1 MCGIV
6 GYISSKPCEKDR
18 FKIFKLIK
26 QSRIRGLHSFGLSYV
41 KNGEIHTS
49 KYFQNEFSK
58 IQIPLSNAL
67 IFHNRYSTS
76 GDFRDHKNNQPI
88 QIGDT
93 TMVFNGVI
101 DMRTK
106 SEMEIAWGVKID
118 SDNDGEILLRKSECN
133 PESILQIIKEHGSY
147 SGLII
152 KSIKNDIRLYA
163 MTNGYRPLWILQ
175 DQDAIFF
182 ASTKDIF
189 IRALGDVAPVPIKS
203 NKLLQWKITE

>member
-18 FKIFKLIK
+18 FKVFKLIK

-41 KNGEIHTS
+41 KNGEILTS
-49 KYFQNEFSK
+49 KYFQNEFKK
-58 IQIPLSNAL
+58 IQIPHSNGL

-88 QIGDT
+88 QISDT
-93 TMVFNGVI
+93 SMVFNGVI

-106 SEMEIAWGVKID
+106 NEMEMAWGVKIE

-133 PESILQIIKEHGSY
+133 PENMLQIIKQQGSF
-147 SGLII
+147 SGLIL
-152 KSIKNDIRLYA
+152 KGLKDGIRLYV
-163 MTNGYRPLWILQ
+163 MTNGYRPLWMLEEEGS
-175 DQDAIFF
+175 IFF
-182 ASTKDIF
+182 ASTRDIF
-189 IRALGDVAPVPIKS
+189 IRALGDVMPVPIEI
-203 NKLLQWKITE
+203 NKLLEWKITE